1 MSEKRIYKVNPH
13 MISTPRGSWEVIK
26 ELIKNKNKKKFIPS
40 KSNTKQ
46 QKKIIMSSTQKIKKL
61 NLSPHLMLLPENV
74 QEGVNLWIN
83 TIMILM

>member
-1 MSEKRIYKVNPH
+1 
-13 MISTPRGSWEVIK
+13 
-26 ELIKNKNKKKFIPS
+26 
-40 KSNTKQ
+40 
-46 QKKIIMSSTQKIKKL
+46 MSSTQKIKKL